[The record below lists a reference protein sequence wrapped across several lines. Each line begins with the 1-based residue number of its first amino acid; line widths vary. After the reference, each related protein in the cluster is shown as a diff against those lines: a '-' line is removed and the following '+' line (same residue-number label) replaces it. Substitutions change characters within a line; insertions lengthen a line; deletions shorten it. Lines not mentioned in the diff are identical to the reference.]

1 MRRLASNFILACIF
15 PTFACADV
23 VTVRVEYK
31 QGDTKLSGWLAYDDS
46 VKEVRPGV
54 IVFPEWWGM
63 TDYPKM
69 RATQLA
75 KLGYVALAA
84 DMYGDGKTTDDATE
98 AGKLSSA
105 VYADPKMEVA
115 RATAALDQLKTSP
128 KVDASRIAA
137 IGYCFGGK
145 VALDLARGGANLT
158 AIVSFHGN
166 LATDHPENASNI
178 KGKVMVC
185 TGAEDS
191 FVPPAQVAGFEDEM
205 RKAKVDWQVI
215 SYGGAHHAF
224 TNPDADRHKIDNIS
238 YNAAADRRSWEA
250 MKSLFTEA
258 FAGK

>member
-1 MRRLASNFILACIF
+1 MRHLASNLILACIF

-23 VTVRVEYK
+23 VTTRVEYK

-46 VKEVRPGV
+46 VREARPGV
-54 IVFPEWWGM
+54 VVFPEWWGM

-75 KLGYVALAA
+75 KLGYVAFAA

-98 AGKLSSA
+98 AGKLSSG
-105 VYADPKMEVA
+105 VDPKTEIA
-115 RATAALDQLKTSP
+115 RAMAAYDQLKSNSR
-128 KVDASRIAA
+128 VDASRIAA

-145 VALDLARGGANLT
+145 VALDLARSGANLI
-158 AIVSFHGN
+158 AVVSFHGN
-166 LATDHPENASNI
+166 LTTDHPENASNI
-178 KGKVMVC
+178 KGKVLIC
-185 TGAEDS
+185 TGAEDA
-191 FVPPAQVAGFEDEM
+191 FVPPAQVSAFEDEM

-250 MKSLFTEA
+250 MKSLFAEA
-258 FAGK
+258 FAGQ